1 MTSLA
6 AVLSVD
12 SRGPAG
18 LYLMTDSRI
27 TWKGYDGEWDAG
39 QKTYFASNQAHIF
52 GFCGDAAFPPSVARQ
67 LIEQIE
73 AGIIGLGDDPDV
85 VRADILAGIEWAHAA
100 ATNKFFDGFSLF
112 HGYREGCGMKCNFHL
127 WRYQYFRSTDK
138 LYFSRINLDATTSCL
153 AHIDGSGKSTIQH
166 FRDTVAR
173 GVAASTSR
181 AAVWTFYDALLS
193 GNDRATGGAP
203 QLVGLW
209 RAGPAQRF
217 GVIWQGARYVAG
229 IKLPSG
235 VSSGTIHWFDD
246 KFESLG
252 RLPPSWKAGAE
263 PA

>member
-27 TWKGYDGEWDAG
+27 TWKGYGGEWDAG

-52 GFCGDAAFPPSVARQ
+52 GFCGNASFPPSVARQ

-73 AGIIGLGDDPDV
+73 SGIIGSSDDPDV
-85 VRADILAGIEWAHAA
+85 VRADVLTVVRWAHSA

-112 HGYREGCGMKCNFHL
+112 HGYREGRGMKCNFHL
-127 WRYQYFRSTDK
+127 WRYEYFHSTDK
-138 LYFSRINLDATTSCL
+138 IYDSRLEIDTKTSCL
-153 AHIDGSGKSTIQH
+153 AHIDGSGKSTIQNIKETI
-166 FRDTVAR
+166 DR
-173 GVAASTSR
+173 GMAASTSR
-181 AAVWTFYDALLS
+181 AAIWTFYDALRS
-193 GNDRATGGAP
+193 GKDSATGGAP

-209 RAGPAQRF
+209 REGPAQRF
-217 GVIWQGARYVAG
+217 GVIWQSARYVAG
-229 IKLPSG
+229 IKLPSEA
-235 VSSGTIHWFDD
+235 SSGTLHWFDD
-246 KFESLG
+246 EFKSLG
-252 RLPPSWKAGAE
+252 RLPPNWKADTG